1 MEAYHLYNV
10 VPRGVLVLS
19 KTLTNW
25 YIRQSRRRFW
35 AGADKMSDETRQ
47 GYETLYFVLVEF
59 SKVFAPFAP
68 FTADNVYRVLTDGM
82 QGVESSVHLCDMPKL
97 RMNQRLIRAWKI
109 RCL

>member
-10 VPRGVLVLS
+10 VPQVLGFIED
-19 KTLTNW
+19 LTNW

-47 GYETLYFVLVEF
+47 GYETLYYVLVEF

-97 RMNQRLIRAWKI
+97 QMRQRLIRA
-109 RCL
+109 